1 MHLIG
6 CKHHNYAWKLLLFDH
21 ASMVNKH
28 DTAMRYTAFKHNR
41 IEMHFECIYIL
52 HIDIIRISDTN
63 HP

>member
-28 DTAMRYTAFKHNR
+28 DTAMRYTAFEHNR
-41 IEMHFECIYIL
+41 IEMHFECMYIYTTYRY
-52 HIDIIRISDTN
+52 HTQIIRK
-63 HP
+63 